1 MSQSDSSR
9 ASGKTEL
16 LIYVVDDTP
25 ELGEMLQLFLSR
37 AGYNTKVFNDPL
49 KALAALESSA
59 TKPDL
64 LVSDFRMPGI
74 NGLELIHRCKLMH
87 PRLKIISASAHMIH
101 EEIEKYPIQPDR
113 ILTKPYS
120 TAQLLET
127 VRSLLEEQ
135 G

>member
-1 MSQSDSSR
+1 MSELDTSR
-9 ASGKTEL
+9 AAGKPESGP
-16 LIYVVDDTP
+16 LIFVVDDTP
-25 ELGEMLQLFLSR
+25 ELGEMLQVFLNK
-37 AGYNTKVFNDPL
+37 AGYATRVFNDPL
-49 KALAALESSA
+49 KALAALQSSA
-59 TKPDL
+59 SKPEL

-74 NGLELIHRCKLMH
+74 NGLELIHRCKLIH

-127 VRSLLEEQ
+127 VKSLMEE
-135 G
+135 

>member
-49 KALAALESSA
+49 KALAALESSVP
-59 TKPDL
+59 KPDL

>member
-9 ASGKTEL
+9 ASDKTEL

-49 KALAALESSA
+49 KALAALESSTA
-59 TKPDL
+59 KPDL